1 MDVIFG
7 MDRHVVIEDVAH
19 VGDIEAARR
28 HVARGKKGDRPVAEG
43 IERRRALMLVEVPMQ
58 RADAEAMAQQRPVD
72 DADILLAIAEDDGV
86 LDVDL
91 AHQGPERLALSGRIV
106 GRLFQPLHDGRRR
119 GGLRCDFDTFGAV
132 QEFVGEALDFGRHG
146 RREEQRLPGEG
157 EELADALDV
166 GNETHVEH
174 AVGLVDHQDLD
185 AVQQQ
190 LAALEMV
197 EQPARRGDHH
207 IGAAIELAVLIV
219 IGHPADQQRHGE
231 LMALAEDLEMVG
243 DLRGQFA
250 GGFQD
255 QRPGHARPGAPALE
269 PGQHRQHEGR
279 GLAGSGLRDAKHVAA
294 GDRDRDGFF
303 LNGSGSFEA
312 RRFNGGQHFEA

>member
-1 MDVIFG
+1 MPF
-7 MDRHVVIEDVAH
+7 R
-19 VGDIEAARR
+19 
-28 HVARGKKGDRPVAEG
+28 
-43 IERRRALMLVEVPMQ
+43 
-58 RADAEAMAQQRPVD
+58 
-72 DADILLAIAEDDGV
+72 
-86 LDVDL
+86 
-91 AHQGPERLALSGRIV
+91 
-106 GRLFQPLHDGRRR
+106 
-119 GGLRCDFDTFGAV
+119 
-132 QEFVGEALDFGRHG
+132 
-146 RREEQRLPGEG
+146 
-157 EELADALDV
+157 
-166 GNETHVEH
+166 
-174 AVGLVDHQDLD
+174 
-185 AVQQQ
+185 QQ

-219 IGHPADQQRHGE
+219 IGDPADQQRHGE

-255 QRPGHARPGAPALE
+255 QRAGHARPGAPALE

-279 GLAGSGLRDAKHVAA
+279 GLAGSGLGDAEHVAA
-294 GDRDRDGFF
+294 GDRDRDGFL